1 MNRPPLTRVLIF
13 GCQTGTMA
21 DMRHAGR
28 VALVTG
34 GAQGIGRA
42 IVERFLHEGARV
54 CVMDLDGQAGGELDV
69 TIDDRDRIAF
79 FEGDVADGARVAD
92 VVEGCASRF
101 GGLDILVNNA
111 AIAHPY
117 EDPLV
122 NLDRAQ
128 WDRVLAVN
136 LTGAMLCA
144 RASIPWLE
152 RRRGAII
159 NIASTRALQS
169 EPNCEAYAAAK
180 GGLLALTHALAI
192 SLGPSVRVNAVSPGW
207 IETRD
212 WQKRD
217 LRRDPDRRSVDHEQH
232 PVGRVGTPH
241 DVATMVTWLASDE
254 AAFVTG
260 QDFVVDGG
268 MTRKMI
274 YAD

>member
-1 MNRPPLTRVLIF
+1 MIR
-13 GCQTGTMA
+13 
-21 DMRHAGR
+21 MRHDGR
-28 VALVTG
+28 IALVTG

-42 IVERFLHEGARV
+42 IVDRFLHEGARV
-54 CVMDLDGQAGGELDV
+54 CVMDLDAEAGNELD
-69 TIDDRDRIAF
+69 IDASDRDRLAF
-79 FEGDVADGARVAD
+79 FEGDVADESRVAE

-101 GGLDILVNNA
+101 GGLDVLVNNA

-117 EDPLV
+117 EDPLI

-128 WDRVLAVN
+128 WERVLAVN

-144 RASIPWLE
+144 RAAIPWLQ
-152 RRRGAII
+152 RRRGSIV

-180 GGLLALTHALAI
+180 GGLLALSHAMAV
-192 SLGPSVRVNAVSPGW
+192 SLGPTIRVNAVSPGW

-212 WQKRD
+212 WQKRS
-217 LRRDPDRRSVDHEQH
+217 LRRDPQLRPVDHEQH

-241 DVATMVTWLASDE
+241 DVATMVAWLASDE

-260 QDFVVDGG
+260 QNFVVDGG

-274 YAD
+274 YAE